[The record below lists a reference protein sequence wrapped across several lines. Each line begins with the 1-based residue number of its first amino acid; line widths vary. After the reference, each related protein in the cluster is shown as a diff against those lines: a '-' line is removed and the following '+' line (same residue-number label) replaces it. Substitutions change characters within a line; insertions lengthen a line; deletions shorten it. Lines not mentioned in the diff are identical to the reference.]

1 MSLGWQSES
10 ALLPSKATPINV
22 DSKSMLSMRAIVYKI
37 EQKQKQKLSSDNN
50 NQDSIYKR
58 KISKINDSNNDEN
71 DLYKSGTRSKME
83 TKTNTKMN
91 TKIDCKQQLSSS
103 KYTKNSNDK
112 KNSKNNSEIENIEDE
127 ESRNRVTSSLIAKA
141 ALYDKIVLGRQNV
154 SQINDYEK
162 DNNNYDNN
170 HSHDKNNINNSNND
184 SDNTK
189 NDKNTNNDL
198 FHSTIATSG
207 TGPFL
212 INFNEKR
219 KINSTDNIHENN
231 NINEN
236 NHENDNGNENYS
248 GNDFYGDNFKKRSSK
263 FDYDFNEKNITG
275 ISSSGSSSSG
285 GGSGGNNKVIN
296 NFEGNNG
303 SEYNNYDS
311 TDNINNNH
319 SNNNN
324 HNNDSGNYGNN
335 EMTEIIDDFG
345 RTKTVKTDSQEYRNF
360 IQNSRLK
367 NQNQVH
373 LNNSNNYSN
382 NESQNTVFGNTE
394 NTENTANKSQWAWSN
409 GISHDVSGASAI
421 GASASGASG
430 LSGVSEWVRDS
441 GIVRGLKSMVE
452 EKVEKEVNKNII
464 SNSYKVKTMYE
475 RTLENSSKLFLQ
487 EVHEESVNNRNNY
500 IEKEKIGNNHVDD
513 RRELL
518 RLKKLQLKK

>member
-219 KINSTDNIHENN
+219 KINSADNIHENN

-263 FDYDFNEKNITG
+263 FDYDFNEKNIIG
-275 ISSSGSSSSG
+275 SSTSAGSSSSG
-285 GGSGGNNKVIN
+285 NGSDKTTNNVENNDGNN
-296 NFEGNNG
+296 
-303 SEYNNYDS
+303 YYNYDS
-311 TDNINNNH
+311 TTNINDNNDNK
-319 SNNNN
+319 NNN
-324 HNNDSGNYGNN
+324 DNYGNN
-335 EMTEIIDDFG
+335 DIAEIVDDFG
-345 RTKTVKTDSQEYRNF
+345 RTKTVKKDSQEYRKF
-360 IQNSRLK
+360 IENSRLQK
-367 NQNQVH
+367 QNQSH
-373 LNNSNNYSN
+373 INNFSSS
-382 NESQNTVFGNTE
+382 ESQNTNFVNTK

-409 GISHDVSGASAI
+409 GISHDVSGASA
-421 GASASGASG
+421 SGASG

-441 GIVRGLKSMVE
+441 RIVRGLKSMVE

-487 EVHEESVNNRNNY
+487 EVHEESINNRNNY